1 MEVENE
7 IKAINSKLDAV
18 LNILRGSHDA
28 AGKFTPGLS
37 HRVDLVEV
45 RVATLEKESERA
57 EDGRLTMARGAG
69 LALFGGV
76 VSQLLGWVRD
86 HAR

>member
-1 MEVENE
+1 MDVQDEV
-7 IKAINSKLDAV
+7 KAINAKLDTV

-28 AGKFTPGLS
+28 TGKFTPGLS

-45 RVATLEKESERA
+45 RVTTLEKDSERA
-57 EDGRLTMARGAG
+57 EDGRLTVARGAG
-69 LALFGGV
+69 LALFGGL
-76 VSQLLGWVRD
+76 VSQFLGWIRD